1 MSPQG
6 FQLSRTVVGVLF
18 KLFFGLGKF
27 LLVLVEVP
35 GLLFEP
41 TFQLSQLRLQLL
53 NFLIEFAR
61 LRRTI
66 IKHLVLLLF
75 KGLLQN
81 LHVLVQL

>member
-18 KLFFGLGKF
+18 KLFFGLGMF

-35 GLLFEP
+35 GLLFES
-41 TFQLSQLRLQLL
+41 TFELSQLRLQLL
-53 NFLIEFAR
+53 NLLIEFAR

-81 LHVLVQL
+81 LHVLIQL